1 MYAFLRAAKISII
14 LSLTTLILLPI
25 YLLALLFR
33 DDISRY
39 FPPIWHKTACWC
51 LGITIRQRGSPSKKQ
66 PLMIAANHSSW
77 IDILAIGSC
86 FPLVFIAKS
95 EVRTWPVFGLLA
107 KLQRTVFVERSKR
120 SKIKKEIGE
129 IARHMKHGD
138 IVVLFPEGTT
148 SDGNYVLPF
157 KSALFGAVQ
166 QAQNDLVD
174 HELFVQP
181 VSIAYLT
188 SHGIPLNR
196 SHRSLASWPG
206 DVELLPHLKNI
217 ILEGSIGIEITYAE
231 PIKYTEDMKRSEIA
245 KQCETAVRSCLNAS
259 LRQ

>member
-1 MYAFLRAAKISII
+1 MYAFLRAAKIIFII
-14 LSLTTLILLPI
+14 SLTTLILLPF
-25 YLLALLFR
+25 YLLAMLFR
-33 DDISRY
+33 DNIARY
-39 FPPIWHKTACWC
+39 IPIIWHKVACWC
-51 LGITIRQRGSPSKKQ
+51 LGLTIKQRGFPSKKQ

-77 IDILAIGSC
+77 IDILVLGSRI
-86 FPLVFIAKS
+86 PLVFIAKADMKS
-95 EVRTWPVFGLLA
+95 WPIFGFLA
-107 KLQRTVFVERSKR
+107 KLQRSIFVDRFKR
-120 SKIKKEIGE
+120 SKTKEQVGE
-129 IARHMKHGD
+129 IAARMKHGD
-138 IVVLFPEGTT
+138 VVVLFPEGTT

-166 QAQNDLVD
+166 QAQDDIAD
-174 HELFVQP
+174 HELFIQP

-188 SHGIPLNR
+188 SHGIPLHR

-231 PIKYTEDMKRSEIA
+231 PIKYTKDMKRSEIA
-245 KQCETAVRSCLNAS
+245 KQCEDAVRSCLNAS

>member
-1 MYAFLRAAKISII
+1 MYAFLRAAKIVII
-14 LSLTTLILLPI
+14 LSLATLILLPF

-33 DDISRY
+33 DNISRY
-39 FPPIWHKTACWC
+39 FPPIWHKVACWC
-51 LGITIRQRGSPSKKQ
+51 LGIAIKQKGSPSNKK

-77 IDILAIGSC
+77 IDIIALGSLI
-86 FPLVFIAKS
+86 PLVFIAKADMQS
-95 EVRTWPVFGLLA
+95 WPIFGFLA
-107 KLQRTVFVERSKR
+107 KLQRSIFVDRFRRSKT
-120 SKIKKEIGE
+120 KEQVGE
-129 IARHMKHGD
+129 IAKRMKHGD

-166 QAQNDLVD
+166 HAQDDLVD
-174 HELFVQP
+174 HELFIQP

-245 KQCETAVRSCLNAS
+245 KQCEIVVRSCLNAS

>member
-1 MYAFLRAAKISII
+1 MYTFLRAAKIILI
-14 LSLTTLILLPI
+14 LSLLTFTLLPF

-39 FPPIWHKTACWC
+39 FPTIWHKVACWS
-51 LGITIRQRGSPSKKQ
+51 LGIKINQRGSVSKKQ

-77 IDILAIGSC
+77 IDIIALGSC

-95 EVRTWPVFGLLA
+95 DVKTWPIFGFLA
-107 KLQRTVFVERSKR
+107 KLQRTIFIERTRRSKT
-120 SKIKKEIGE
+120 KEQVGE
-129 IARHMKHGD
+129 ISTRMKHGD

-166 QAQNDLVD
+166 QAQTDLVD
-174 HELFVQP
+174 HELFIQP

-196 SHRSLASWPG
+196 SNRSLASWPG

-217 ILEGSIGIEITYAE
+217 ILEGSMGIEITYAD
-231 PIKYTEDMKRSEIA
+231 PIKYTEDMSRSEIA

>member
-1 MYAFLRAAKISII
+1 MYAFLRTAKIIVI
-14 LSLTTLILLPI
+14 LGLTTLILLPL

-39 FPPIWHKTACWC
+39 VPTIWHKTACWC
-51 LGITIRQRGSPSKKQ
+51 LGMTIKQRGSPSKKQ

-77 IDILAIGSC
+77 IDIIALGSC
-86 FPLVFIAKS
+86 IPLVFIAKS
-95 EVRTWPVFGLLA
+95 DVKTWPVFGLLA
-107 KLQRTVFVERSKR
+107 KLQRSIFVERSRR
-120 SKIKKEIGE
+120 SKIKEQVGE
-129 IARHMKHGD
+129 IATRMKNGD

-166 QAQNDLVD
+166 QAQNDLID
-174 HELFVQP
+174 HELFIQP

-196 SHRSLASWPG
+196 ANRSLASWPG

-231 PIKYTEDMKRSEIA
+231 PIKYTENMTRPEIA
-245 KQCETAVRSCLNAS
+245 KQCEEAVRSCLNAS

>member
-1 MYAFLRAAKISII
+1 MYAFLRTAKIII
-14 LSLTTLILLPI
+14 VLGLTTLILLPP

-33 DDISRY
+33 DNISRY
-39 FPPIWHKTACWC
+39 FPTIWHKIACWS
-51 LGITIRQRGSPSKKQ
+51 LGVTINQRGTPSTQQ

-77 IDILAIGSC
+77 LDIIALGSRI
-86 FPLVFIAKS
+86 PLVFIAKS
-95 EVRTWPVFGLLA
+95 DVKTWPIFGLLA
-107 KLQRTVFVERSKR
+107 KLQRTIFVERTRR
-120 SKIKKEIGE
+120 SKTKEQVGE
-129 IARHMKHGD
+129 IATRMKHGD

-166 QAQNDLVD
+166 QAQDDLVD
-174 HELFVQP
+174 HELFIQP

-196 SHRSLASWPG
+196 VNRDLASWPG

-217 ILEGSIGIEITYAE
+217 LLEGSIGVEITYAE
-231 PIKYTEDMKRSEIA
+231 PIKYTEDMTRAEIA
-245 KQCETAVRSCLNAS
+245 KQCESAVRSCLNAS